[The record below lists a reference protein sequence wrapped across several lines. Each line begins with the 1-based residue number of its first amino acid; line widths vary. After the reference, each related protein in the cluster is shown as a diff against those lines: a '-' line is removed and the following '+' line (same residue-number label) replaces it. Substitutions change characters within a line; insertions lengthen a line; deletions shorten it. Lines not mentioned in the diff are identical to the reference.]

1 MPTRLP
7 CYNISL
13 NTCPV
18 EKSTFSSLIVIFVM
32 RFPFFKI
39 ALIGKV
45 FGMRIANPNIIDL
58 FKKERVSARLYAESA
73 DLGTGRL
80 GNQASLD
87 P

>member
-1 MPTRLP
+1 
-7 CYNISL
+7 
-13 NTCPV
+13 
-18 EKSTFSSLIVIFVM
+18 M